1 MARLSTT
8 PVWALTIASL
18 TGCDSGSSAD
28 AGAGGSPGSSAD
40 ATATVGSSGVT
51 TGAVVSVGSTVAT
64 GATGAGGGVGLS
76 CDPPAAAGSLSERTA
91 ETMGF
96 EQVSMCGY
104 RGDVLLIVNVAAV

>member
-18 TGCDSGSSAD
+18 AGCDSGSSAD
-28 AGAGGSPGSSAD
+28 GGAGGSPGSSAD
-40 ATATVGSSGVT
+40 TTATVGSNGVT

-64 GATGAGGGVGLS
+64 GAGGGAAVGS
-76 CDPPAAAGSLSERTA
+76 CDPPAAPDSLYERTA
-91 ETMGF
+91 ETMGL
-96 EQVSMCGY
+96 EQVSLCGY